1 MPRRRVEP
9 AGPRYIDPSPG
20 GGGAT
25 VGRLAAFVKR
35 HTLWA
40 GFLAVLAP
48 LIILLGLQYTWLA
61 RLKQVSALAQKAAHS
76 NYLEAIGTEVQYFYR
91 STAERALN
99 LPASLFTEHRL
110 EEAAYFWK
118 KKPVEGVGALFLVDY
133 TRDRFG
139 NFYVFDPEHA
149 GLDPLPASDEAL
161 AIIVACAPLQIQ
173 SYRRSGLGP
182 QALKVDERTPE
193 YRLILNPI
201 TDDESRV
208 VGVAGMILD
217 ETYFRE
223 SLLPSVVAKA
233 LPAFFP
239 GSHGL
244 SVTVRNASGEAVLKT
259 GDGPAD
265 GDPTAAGGPGQGGL
279 SGRDG
284 RTATARFPFVFT
296 DWTMSLQG
304 PGTSPEQWARANFMY
319 NVALSA
325 VLAAVLM
332 GGVIM
337 ALRAADRAVRLSEM
351 KSDFVSNVSHE
362 LRTPLAS
369 IRVFAELLRLG
380 RVQSQEK
387 VQEYGEFIEGESRR
401 LSRLIDNILDFSRI
415 ESGRKDYRFV
425 TADLREVVAATV
437 KSFDAHLRHNGF
449 KVALEGMDQPM
460 PGVSID
466 AEAIGQALHNLL
478 DNAVKYSGDSREIE
492 VRLAREKESLVLSVR
507 DHGIGIA
514 RAEQDKIFD
523 RFHRVGTALVH
534 EVKGSGLG
542 LSIVRHIVGVHGGS
556 VSVESEPG
564 AGTTFFIRLPRTHS
578 GGEEAA
584 CPGS

>member
-1 MPRRRVEP
+1 M
-9 AGPRYIDPSPG
+9 
-20 GGGAT
+20 
-25 VGRLAAFVKR
+25 GRLAAFVKR
-35 HTLWA
+35 HSLWA

-48 LIILLGLQYTWLA
+48 LVVLLGLQYTWLT

-110 EEAAYFWK
+110 EEAAYYWK
-118 KKPVEGVGALFLVDY
+118 KKPVEGVTDLFLVDY

-139 NFYVFDPEHA
+139 NFYIYDSGHA

-173 SYRRSGLGP
+173 SYRRTGAGT

-193 YRLILNPI
+193 FRLILNPI

-217 ETYFRE
+217 ETYFRDR
-223 SLLPSVVAKA
+223 LLPSVVSKA

-239 GSHGL
+239 GSHGSGL
-244 SVTVRNASGEAVLKT
+244 AVTVRNAAGEIVMRT
-259 GDGPAD
+259 GD
-265 GDPTAAGGPGQGGL
+265 AGGGQPA
-279 SGRDG
+279 SAAEAPDG
-284 RTATARFPFVFT
+284 KTATARFPFVFS
-296 DWTMSLQG
+296 DWTMSLHG

-325 VLAAVLM
+325 ALAAVLM
-332 GGVIM
+332 AGIIM

-380 RVQSQEK
+380 RAPSAEK
-387 VQEYGEFIEGESRR
+387 VQEYGEYIEAESRR

-425 TADLREVVAATV
+425 PADLREVIAATV
-437 KSFDAHLRHNGF
+437 RTFDAHLRHNGF
-449 KVALEGMDQPM
+449 QVALEGIDQPL
-460 PGVSID
+460 PSVSID

-492 VRLAREKESLVLSVR
+492 VRLARENGFLVLSVR
-507 DHGIGIA
+507 DRGIGIA
-514 RAEQDKIFD
+514 RGEQDKIFD

-542 LSIVRHIVGVHGGS
+542 LSIVRHIVEVHGGR

-564 AGTTFFIRLPRTHS
+564 TGTTFFIRLPT
-578 GGEEAA
+578 GEETA

>member
-1 MPRRRVEP
+1 M
-9 AGPRYIDPSPG
+9 
-20 GGGAT
+20 
-25 VGRLAAFVKR
+25 GRLAAFVKR
-35 HTLWA
+35 HSLWA

-48 LIILLGLQYTWLA
+48 LIVLLALQYMWLA

-99 LPASLFTEHRL
+99 LPASLFTERRL

-118 KKPVEGVGALFLVDY
+118 KKPVEGVGRLFLVDY

-139 NFYVFDPEHA
+139 NFYVYDPDHG

-173 SYRRSGLGP
+173 SYRRTGAGA

-193 YRLILNPI
+193 FRLILNPI

-223 SLLPSVVAKA
+223 RLLPAVVSKA

-239 GSHGL
+239 GSHGSGL
-244 SVTVRNASGEAVLKT
+244 AVTVRNAAGEVVLTTSNAGTGGHPAMGGPSVRAGEASPDGAPA
-259 GDGPAD
+259 GDGK
-265 GDPTAAGGPGQGGL
+265 
-279 SGRDG
+279 
-284 RTATARFPFVFT
+284 TATARFPFVFT
-296 DWTMSLQG
+296 DWTMSLRG
-304 PGTSPEQWARANFMY
+304 PGTSPEQWARANFVY

-332 GGVIM
+332 GGIVL

-380 RVQSQEK
+380 RVQTPEK
-387 VQEYGEFIEGESRR
+387 IQEYGEYIEAESRR

-425 TADLREVVAATV
+425 PADLREVVAATV
-437 KSFDAHLRHNGF
+437 KTFDAHLRHNGF
-449 KVALEGMDQPM
+449 RITLEGMDGP
-460 PGVSID
+460 PLPHVSID

-478 DNAVKYSGDSREIE
+478 DNAVKYSGDSRQIE
-492 VRLAREKESLVLSVR
+492 VRLAREDGFLALSVK

-514 RAEQDKIFD
+514 RGEQEKIFD

-542 LSIVRHIVGVHGGS
+542 LSIVRHIVEVHGGR

-564 AGTTFFIRLPRTHS
+564 TGTTFFIRLPIRNLP
-578 GGEEAA
+578 GGREAA

>member
-1 MPRRRVEP
+1 M
-9 AGPRYIDPSPG
+9 
-20 GGGAT
+20 
-25 VGRLAAFVKR
+25 GRLAAFVKR
-35 HTLWA
+35 HSLWA

-48 LIILLGLQYTWLA
+48 LVVLLGLQYTWLT

-110 EEAAYFWK
+110 EEAAYYWK
-118 KKPVEGVGALFLVDY
+118 KKPVEGVSALFLVDY

-139 NFYVFDPEHA
+139 NFYVYDPGHA

-173 SYRRSGLGP
+173 SYRRAGAGT

-193 YRLILNPI
+193 FRLILNPI

-217 ETYFRE
+217 ETYFRDR
-223 SLLPSVVAKA
+223 LLPSVVSKA

-239 GSHGL
+239 GSHGSGL
-244 SVTVRNASGEAVLKT
+244 AVTVRNAAGEIVMRTGDVGGGHATSAGEAAP
-259 GDGPAD
+259 GDLD
-265 GDPTAAGGPGQGGL
+265 GKDA
-279 SGRDG
+279 

-304 PGTSPEQWARANFMY
+304 PGTSPQQWARANFMY
-319 NVALSA
+319 NVALSG

-332 GGVIM
+332 GGIIM

-380 RVQSQEK
+380 RVQSSEK
-387 VQEYGEFIEGESRR
+387 VQEYGEYIEAESRR

-425 TADLREVVAATV
+425 PADLREVVAATV
-437 KSFDAHLRHNGF
+437 RTFDAHLRHNGF
-449 KVALEGMDQPM
+449 KVSLEGMDQPL
-460 PGVSID
+460 PSVSID
-466 AEAIGQALHNLL
+466 ADAIGQALHNLL
-478 DNAVKYSGDSREIE
+478 DNAVKYSGDSREIV
-492 VRLAREKESLVLSVR
+492 VRLARDNGFLVLSVR
-507 DHGIGIA
+507 DRGIGIA
-514 RAEQDKIFD
+514 RGEQDKIFD

-542 LSIVRHIVGVHGGS
+542 LSIVRHIVEVHGGR

-564 AGTTFFIRLPRTHS
+564 TGTTFFIRLPA
-578 GGEEAA
+578 GETA